1 MGRILVVDD
10 EKEIADL
17 LEVYLQ
23 NDGYTVLKA
32 YNGTDALKYAESE
45 EIDLAILG
53 SIYRKRNWGIFL
65 NSFIVWI
72 MQEVPRVVAPA
83 WDWRSP
89 KRSWKPTAASSRQEV
104 PGIRLSWK

>member
-32 YNGTDALKYAESE
+32 YNGTDALKYA
-45 EIDLAILG
+45 DF
-53 SIYRKRNWGIFL
+53 Y
-65 NSFIVWI
+65 
-72 MQEVPRVVAPA
+72 
-83 WDWRSP
+83 
-89 KRSWKPTAASSRQEV
+89 
-104 PGIRLSWK
+104 

>member
-65 NSFIVWI
+65 NSFIVWM
-72 MQEVPRVVAPA
+72 MQELLKAAAPVLV
-83 WDWRSP
+83 WRSP
-89 KRSWKPTAASSRQEV
+89 KRSWKPMAVRSGRRV
-104 PGIRLSWK
+104 PGIRSNWK